1 MIEELSVEKETLDIC
16 PEYKAIRDSD
26 LFTFRQKQRNEFCI
40 FAIMIKENNM
50 INNLSKHLF
59 WDVDLSAIDQEKNSK
74 YIISK
79 VIQYGL
85 FTDWKQILA
94 FYGTE
99 KITNTARQIKS
110 LDKKTASFIAL
121 LTNTPKK
128 SFLCYTTEQSIPKH
142 WNF

>member
-1 MIEELSVEKETLDIC
+1 
-16 PEYKAIRDSD
+16 
-26 LFTFRQKQRNEFCI
+26 
-40 FAIMIKENNM
+40 MIKENNI

-59 WDVDLSAIDQEKNSK
+59 WDVDISAIDQEKNSK

-94 FYGTE
+94 LYGTE
-99 KITNTARQIKS
+99 KITNTAMQIKS
-110 LDKKTASFIAL
+110 LDKKTASFLAL
-121 LTNTPKK
+121 LTDTPKK
-128 SFLCYTTEQSIPKH
+128 NFLCYTTEQSIPKH